1 MADSS
6 ADHETNTGTGGWGG
20 KAAFSF
26 TQPFVEQFTFVVPKF
41 YKAGIYNAVSRRFH
55 HLNSLLSF
63 FRTLV
68 EPRQAE
74 IRKEC
79 LQLWGVSKV
88 SGRQTVKVSFL

>member
-1 MADSS
+1 MGREGSILS
-6 ADHETNTGTGGWGG
+6 HTTLCG
-20 KAAFSF
+20 AFM
-26 TQPFVEQFTFVVPKF
+26 FVVPKF
-41 YKAGIYNAVSRRFH
+41 YKAGIYNAVKSRRFH
-55 HLNSLLSF
+55 HLNSPLSF

-88 SGRQTVKVSFL
+88 SDRQKVKVSFL

>member
-1 MADSS
+1 M
-6 ADHETNTGTGGWGG
+6 
-20 KAAFSF
+20 
-26 TQPFVEQFTFVVPKF
+26 FVVPKPDSESSKF
-41 YKAGIYNAVSRRFH
+41 YKAGIYHAVRSRRFH

-88 SGRQTVKVSFL
+88 SSRQIVKVSLL